1 MKTAI
6 VTGGSGGIGQSIV
19 KELACDGFTVF
30 FTYLK
35 NESAAL
41 HLEKEE
47 KNKGNNVISHRCDI
61 RDFSQCKTLVYN
73 IISDF
78 GRIDLLVNNAG
89 ISLSKLF
96 TDTSLREWK
105 DIINTHINGC
115 YNMTENVL
123 PHMLSRKQGSV
134 INISS
139 MWGETGASMEVAY
152 STAKAGII
160 GFTKALAKETAPSG
174 IRVNAICPG
183 VISTDML
190 KDYTDDAIK
199 DLEAQTPLKRLGTPE
214 DIAFSVSFLASKKA
228 DFITGQIIGVNGGF
242 HI

>member
-89 ISLSKLF
+89 ISLSKLGF
-96 TDTSLREWK
+96 FIMSFSS
-105 DIINTHINGC
+105 
-115 YNMTENVL
+115 
-123 PHMLSRKQGSV
+123 SRHCCWACGSAV
-134 INISS
+134 P
-139 MWGETGASMEVAY
+139 WPR
-152 STAKAGII
+152 
-160 GFTKALAKETAPSG
+160 AP
-174 IRVNAICPG
+174 
-183 VISTDML
+183 
-190 KDYTDDAIK
+190 
-199 DLEAQTPLKRLGTPE
+199 
-214 DIAFSVSFLASKKA
+214 
-228 DFITGQIIGVNGGF
+228 
-242 HI
+242 